1 MSRVIYAISTAAIA
15 LVFACAT
22 SFAAPIAQIPTTAIT
37 DNVTQAYY
45 YHGAYY
51 PYYNHGHYYHR
62 RGWHHGHYG
71 YY

>member
-22 SFAAPIAQIPTTAIT
+22 SFAAPIAQMPTTAIT
-37 DNVTQAYY
+37 DNVTQAY